1 VWQRR
6 QEMPPQQATIEP
18 TPMEGVERINVV
30 MARLQQQG
38 VEFSQRNLYA
48 MDMDMSKRN
57 CYVCGDFEHMAKYC
71 RNREIE
77 VNRKMEVENNS
88 SNLNG
93 EGGLESPN

>member
-1 VWQRR
+1 
-6 QEMPPQQATIEP
+6 
-18 TPMEGVERINVV
+18 
-30 MARLQQQG
+30 
-38 VEFSQRNLYA
+38 
-48 MDMDMSKRN
+48 MSKRN